1 MTTQARFVYNS
12 YDRDNFAF
20 IVYCISFDERRPRFI
35 EFEASNSVGFS
46 GYGIAGW
53 TPACWR
59 LARLAGATA
68 GRICSLLLLHE
79 TMHHAEAAERNC
91 KQHYTRPSVRD

>member
-12 YDRDNFAF
+12 YHRDNFAF
-20 IVYCISFDERRPRFI
+20 TVYCICFDERHPRFI

-53 TPACWR
+53 TPCV
-59 LARLAGATA
+59 LATCQIGRATA

-91 KQHYTRPSVRD
+91 KQHQSRPRIRD